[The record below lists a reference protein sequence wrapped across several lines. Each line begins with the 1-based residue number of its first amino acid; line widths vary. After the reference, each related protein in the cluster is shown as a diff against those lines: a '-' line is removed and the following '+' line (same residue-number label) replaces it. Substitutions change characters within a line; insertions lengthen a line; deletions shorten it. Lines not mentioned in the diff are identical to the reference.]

1 MSESD
6 KTEKTGLEKTG
17 LIDVVKQRGLYLG
30 ISLLLLIPGIIF
42 IFLSVTQYETHSPV
56 RLGIDFTGGTM
67 LELGMEKPVQQE
79 DIPKIRDIF
88 TAHGYSGSVIQIQEP
103 AASVKQEKSE
113 EATALNAVEMEA
125 PKASSDKSS
134 GGNKQAKPAA
144 KAHASKAHE
153 NKAHENKEHDN
164 KGHVKPAV
172 KVDAH
177 AKPDLKTETKTEAKT
192 AAKADVKADSS
203 VGAASKAG
211 IASIVSIRSK
221 QIAEADYPS
230 INADLEKQYGVF
242 QVLQRNSVGPTLAS
256 ELFANG
262 LMALILAYVLIVG
275 YLTFRFQFDYA
286 VCAIVAL
293 VHDTVTVFGLFA
305 MLGYLFHTEVDSMFI
320 TGILTV
326 VGFSVHDTIV
336 VFDRLREN
344 SKRYYS
350 QRLPFSTIANIS
362 LNQTLARSINT
373 SLTALLTLIALY
385 FFGGET
391 TKDFV
396 LCMIFGIAIG
406 TYSSIFVAS
415 TMLVWW
421 RERNLVGATQTSTA
435 AA

>member
-1 MSESD
+1 MSESN
-6 KTEKTGLEKTG
+6 KTENTGAEKAG

-30 ISLLLLIPGIIF
+30 ISLLLLIPGLIF

-88 TAHGYSGSVIQIQEP
+88 TAHGYSGSVIQIQES
-103 AASVKQEKSE
+103 AGSVKQDKSEQEKSEQEKSE
-113 EATALNAVEMEA
+113 EATALNAVVTEA
-125 PKASSDKSS
+125 PKASVQKASVEE
-134 GGNKQAKPAA
+134 NRQAKSET
-144 KAHASKAHE
+144 KAHASKAH
-153 NKAHENKEHDN
+153 D
-164 KGHVKPAV
+164 KPAV
-172 KVDAH
+172 KADAH
-177 AKPDLKTETKTEAKT
+177 AKPELKTETKTETKIDNKT
-192 AAKADVKADSS
+192 EAKAS
-203 VGAASKAG
+203 VAS
-211 IASIVSIRSK
+211 IANIVSIRSK
-221 QIAEADYPS
+221 QIAEADYPA
-230 INADLEKQYGVF
+230 INADLEKQYGAF

-256 ELFANG
+256 ELLANG

-350 QRLPFSTIANIS
+350 QKLPFSTIANIS

-421 RERNLVGATQTSTA
+421 RERNLVGSAQPKAATA
-435 AA
+435 

>member
-30 ISLLLLIPGIIF
+30 ISLLLLIPGLIF

-103 AASVKQEKSE
+103 TASVKQTKPE
-113 EATALNAVEMEA
+113 EATALNAVATDSPSVEKLEKTEKTSK
-125 PKASSDKSS
+125 P
-134 GGNKQAKPAA
+134 QAKP
-144 KAHASKAHE
+144 KVSPHSTKSQAHK
-153 NKAHENKEHDN
+153 
-164 KGHVKPAV
+164 KPAGKPVADKPVQAEPTDV
-172 KVDAH
+172 KSH
-177 AKPDLKTETKTEAKT
+177 DLKTESKTEVQP
-192 AAKADVKADSS
+192 AAP
-203 VGAASKAG
+203 AS
-211 IASIVSIRSK
+211 IANIVSIRSK
-221 QIAEADYPS
+221 QIAEADYPA
-230 INADLEKQYGVF
+230 INADLEKQYGSF

-256 ELFANG
+256 ELLANG

-350 QRLPFSTIANIS
+350 QRLPFSAIANIS

-373 SLTALLTLIALY
+373 SLTALLTLIAL
-385 FFGGET
+385 
-391 TKDFV
+391 
-396 LCMIFGIAIG
+396 
-406 TYSSIFVAS
+406 
-415 TMLVWW
+415 
-421 RERNLVGATQTSTA
+421 
-435 AA
+435 